1 MKFLVFWLMYFKV
14 SLLIVYAKYQIFYT
28 DDRIDYIM
36 SSEGIIKTLNPR
48 TTAAKDPSYT
58 FSFHDILH
66 NFQKP
71 LCLQFI
77 NYYQKGNFAFKSASI
92 NEYDITIIK
101 YEDFYYC
108 NNCNL
113 NTEKKFY
120 TTTQKF
126 HGSPIIK
133 ISQYQECDYISR
145 NNTFCLYPTSDISI
159 FFINESKIN
168 KKFYTGKTLKYILN
182 NEFDYFNIN
191 NSFVI
196 NGNEDYIF
204 DLNAVSFKIVNFVTL
219 KKGVVNLYS

>member
-48 TTAAKDPSYT
+48 YTGYDAPSYT
-58 FSFHDILH
+58 FLFHDILH

-77 NYYQKGNFAFKSASI
+77 NHCRKGSFAFKSASI

-113 NTEKKFY
+113 NTKK
-120 TTTQKF
+120 
-126 HGSPIIK
+126 K
-133 ISQYQECDYISR
+133 I
-145 NNTFCLYPTSDISI
+145 
-159 FFINESKIN
+159 
-168 KKFYTGKTLKYILN
+168 
-182 NEFDYFNIN
+182 
-191 NSFVI
+191 
-196 NGNEDYIF
+196 
-204 DLNAVSFKIVNFVTL
+204 
-219 KKGVVNLYS
+219 